1 MKKLTFITCLVLL
14 PLALQAQEDR
24 YDQLTNPKL
33 TSINKE
39 APRSTFTSYATKKM
53 LSSTTGPNGAQPP
66 IPQREMEVQ
75 LCGKLCRPSHR
86 LHERAY

>member
-39 APRSTFTSYATKKM
+39 GSPKYIHFLCHRRRCYRQRPDERS
-53 LSSTTGPNGAQPP
+53 QPP

-86 LHERAY
+86 LHECAY

>member
-39 APRSTFTSYATKKM
+39 APRSTFTSYATEEDAQRPDER
-53 LSSTTGPNGAQPP
+53 SQPP

>member
-39 APRSTFTSYATKKM
+39 APRRRCYRQRPDERS
-53 LSSTTGPNGAQPP
+53 QPP

-86 LHERAY
+86 LHECAY

>member
-39 APRSTFTSYATKKM
+39 APRSTFTSYA
-53 LSSTTGPNGAQPP
+53 LSL
-66 IPQREMEVQ
+66 I
-75 LCGKLCRPSHR
+75 HI
-86 LHERAY
+86 